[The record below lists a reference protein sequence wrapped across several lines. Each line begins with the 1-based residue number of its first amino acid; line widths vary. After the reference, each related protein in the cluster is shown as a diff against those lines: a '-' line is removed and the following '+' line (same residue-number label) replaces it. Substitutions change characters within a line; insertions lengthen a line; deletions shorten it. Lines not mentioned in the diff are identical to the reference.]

1 MKLSWLTGLRGLAA
15 ITVVLYHLNQ
25 FRSTRDLPAWSW
37 DLYQF
42 TEHLVF
48 VVSIFFVLSGLL
60 RSFSYWRHYGQDIT
74 QAPRFFPSLRDRFWR
89 IAPAYYLALILT
101 FGIVAL
107 VDGVRMGDFLRLF
120 SGFTFTTWASP
131 LTFFP
136 VEWNGPLWFV
146 SYDMMGWI
154 LVSIVMMG
162 SLRMSQ
168 RLLVPYIFIVITLLV
183 WLHFLWIGLPWA
195 RGNGI
200 VGEWF
205 PTYNPFLFGFHFM
218 IGLML
223 WGAIEWIRRKERGSH
238 IYFDGLFIVSS
249 ASLIAFL
256 WLIRESEDWS
266 YSFPHGPYH
275 FPWTTLLI
283 AVMIFSLAFSE
294 HIGKW
299 MDNKILSFFSR
310 LSYSL
315 YLFHML
321 VIVVLR
327 KYIFINEQLSN
338 HNWIFFSIVSLVIS
352 VSIAYGV
359 EKILEKYIKKLS

>member
-1 MKLSWLTGLRGLAA
+1 MKLSWITGLRGLAA

-25 FRSTRDLPAWSW
+25 FRSIQNLAKWSW

-60 RSFSYWRHYGQDIT
+60 RSLSYWRYYGGDIAL
-74 QAPRFFPSLRDRFWR
+74 APRFLPSLRDRFWR

-120 SGFTFTTWASP
+120 SGFTFTTWVSP

-146 SYDMMGWI
+146 SYDMIGWI
-154 LVSIVMMG
+154 LVSIVMIG
-162 SLRMSQ
+162 SLRMSP
-168 RLLVPYIFIVITLLV
+168 RLLVPYILTIITLLM
-183 WLHFLWIGLPWA
+183 WLHFLWVWLPWTQ
-195 RGNGI
+195 GSGI

-205 PTYNPFLFGFHFM
+205 PTYNPFLFGLHFM
-218 IGLML
+218 IGLIL
-223 WGAIEWIRRKERGSH
+223 WGVIEWMRRKETQAH
-238 IYFDGLFIVSS
+238 IYFDMLFLFASS
-249 ASLIAFL
+249 LLVYFIFS
-256 WLIRESEDWS
+256 IRESQDWS

-283 AVMIFSLAFSE
+283 TVMILSLTFSQYM
-294 HIGKW
+294 GKY

-310 LSYSL
+310 ISYSL

-321 VIVVLR
+321 VIILLR

-359 EKILEKYIKKLS
+359 EKTLEKYIKKPS